1 MPNKIFVLLL
11 CSVLF
16 LTGCKQDTLVGNDTP
31 QQDETIVQEA
41 ETEEYSNEV
50 VDDPDTGTDGMTE
63 EISENTIRETEN
75 VSLVMNQTN
84 GNEKVS
90 ITMIGLNQYDSLES
104 ETYTDTPEDG
114 NVYLVMFLNVSNH
127 DSGDDYFN
135 PESLSAKVDGKE
147 ISHSV
152 LFNQPESYEPLFDHI
167 NTGEERTGYIVWQ
180 VPSDWKEFRMEY
192 DGWTEMCALNVT
204 ATVTPEML
212 CTPPVLD

>member
-114 NVYLVMFLNVSNH
+114 NIYLVMFLNVSNH
-127 DSGDDYFN
+127 DNGDDYFN